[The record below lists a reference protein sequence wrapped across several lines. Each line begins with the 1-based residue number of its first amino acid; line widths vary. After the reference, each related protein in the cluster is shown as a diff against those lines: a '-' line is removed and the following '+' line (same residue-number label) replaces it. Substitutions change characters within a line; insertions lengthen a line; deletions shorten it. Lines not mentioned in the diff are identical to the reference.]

1 MSTLS
6 DLWRGIQSGFDINK
20 MKRDPLGSIA
30 KIGAIYGLG
39 ATAYSAI
46 DPVGAAS
53 ASKWLKSGFGMY
65 NTGPTGA
72 PPKGTY
78 GKGISGGRPA
88 YGSFAPP
95 SKSPKSKY
103 GGFLERQVKGV
114 GEFLSKPFD
123 LGSDVNK
130 WIKGDIDWN
139 TVKKNNFGWLNSE
152 SAGFVADNILNS
164 RSKGGGGGGGPQ
176 RKKVEHRDFRGNV
189 GAPISANISNLTAGK
204 TPAFAP
210 GGISQALI
218 TGAITPESL
227 AALGYRPAGVSAQE
241 QNIKLEDIAKIKT
254 TLTSAIG

>member
-6 DLWRGIQSGFDINK
+6 DIWRGIQSGFDINK

-46 DPVGAAS
+46 DPAGAAS
-53 ASKWLKSGFGMY
+53 ASKWMRGGFGLY
-65 NTGPTGA
+65 DDTPTYTRDSSGRA
-72 PPKGTY
+72 TRGYRTDLREVAGPPK
-78 GKGISGGRPA
+78 R
-88 YGSFAPP
+88 
-95 SKSPKSKY
+95 

-123 LGSDVNK
+123 LGSDVNR
-130 WIKGDIDWN
+130 WVKGEIGWD

-152 SAGFVADNILNS
+152 SAGFVADNILGN
-164 RSKGGGGGGGPQ
+164 RSKGGGGGGPQ
-176 RKKVEHRDFRGNV
+176 RRKVEHRDFRGNV

-204 TPAFAP
+204 TAAFAP

-218 TGAITPESL
+218 TGAITPETL
-227 AALGYRPAGVSAQE
+227 AALGYRSAGVSAQE
-241 QNIKLEDIAKIKT
+241 QNIKLDDIAKIKT

>member
-6 DLWRGIQSGFDINK
+6 DIWRGIQSGFDINK

-46 DPVGAAS
+46 DPAGAAS
-53 ASKWLKSGFGMY
+53 ASKWMRGGFGLY
-65 NTGPTGA
+65 DTGPTGA
-72 PPKGTY
+72 PTTGKY

-123 LGSDVNK
+123 LGSDVNR
-130 WIKGDIDWN
+130 WVKGEIGWD

-152 SAGFVADNILNS
+152 SAGFVADNILGN
-164 RSKGGGGGGGPQ
+164 RSKGGGGGGPQ
-176 RKKVEHRDFRGNV
+176 RRKVEHRDFRGNV

-204 TPAFAP
+204 TAAFAP

-218 TGAITPESL
+218 TGAITPETL
-227 AALGYRPAGVSAQE
+227 AALGYRSAGVSAQE
-241 QNIKLEDIAKIKT
+241 QNIKLDDIAKIKT